1 MLNTIL
7 RNLIS
12 NAIKFTQPKGEIKI
26 LSCVKNNMVEISVK
40 DNGVG
45 MTEEDVENL
54 FGIDVKNS
62 SIGTANE
69 QGSGLGL
76 ILCKDFVEKHK
87 GEIWVK
93 SEVNKGSEFIFTIP
107 LWIDG
112 ENEGLI

>member
-12 NAIKFTQPKGEIKI
+12 NAIKFTKQKGEIKI
-26 LSCVKNNMVEISVK
+26 LSSVKENMVEISIK

-54 FGIDVKNS
+54 FGIDIKNS
-62 SIGTANE
+62 NIGTANE

-76 ILCKDFVEKHK
+76 ILCKDFVEKHGGK
-87 GEIWVK
+87 IWAI
-93 SEVNKGSEFIFTIP
+93 SNLNQGSEFIFTIP
-107 LWIDG
+107 LWID
-112 ENEGLI
+112 ENEEII